1 MARTTMTR
9 RGALATAAATAA
21 LTACGRRGPAP
32 KGDFAGLI
40 DDFGGELLADSPEL
54 ITRIGGGDVNPG
66 GRAVERLDDRS
77 SAAANLRRDAI
88 LRRRAQIKAIDRA
101 TLSPAEKV
109 TYDAV
114 TATLRRLEAGAQFSY
129 GRFSQLSGF
138 SPYVLNHLD
147 CAALTLPDF
156 FDTQHIITRI
166 EDADSYV
173 QRLGKMAR
181 ALDEETVRARA
192 DAASG
197 VVPPAAVL
205 DRSIAALGA
214 IAAQPAESVG
224 VVTSLRRRLEA
235 LVGVIEPGRTAPG
248 QAHAVELLT
257 DAVKLASTEIAPA
270 YRRAIAALQE
280 MRARA
285 PAEPGVWRAPDGAA
299 YYAAAL
305 ANETTIDLTPQ
316 EAHEIGLQ
324 RVKEVQ
330 AQVDVAL
337 RALGAM
343 QGEIGPRLA
352 ALAADPRHRYP
363 DTDEARAQV
372 LADMKAAQS
381 RIEQRMGGWFSA
393 RTRAPL
399 EFRAAP
405 VTAPAGQPTA
415 FYQPPRPSARQ
426 PGVVVVD
433 TRDLA
438 ALVKFDLTTLAA
450 HEGVPGHH
458 LQMASTQETTGLP
471 LVRRLMACPGFIEG
485 WGVYAEQLVD
495 EMGVYDGDPFGRL
508 GYLRWRLWR
517 AARVVV
523 DTGIHALR
531 WSREQAIA
539 YLMQATG
546 DAPAFVAAEVDRYA
560 VWPGQ
565 AAAYELGALR
575 LTELR
580 EKARATM
587 GGRFDI
593 KAYHALLLTGGAVPL
608 DALAGAV
615 DAWIAGRA

>member
-1 MARTTMTR
+1 MTR
-9 RGALATAAATAA
+9 RGALAAAAAAAA
-21 LTACGRRGPAP
+21 LSACGRRGPAP
-32 KGDFAGLI
+32 QSDFAGLI
-40 DDFGGELLADSPEL
+40 EDFGLELIADSPEL
-54 ITRIGGGDVNPG
+54 ATRIGAADPNPST
-66 GRAVERLDDRS
+66 RSVDRLDDRS
-77 SAAANLRRDAI
+77 AGAVDLRRDAI

-101 TLSPAEKV
+101 RLSTADKV
-109 TYDAV
+109 SYDAISSS
-114 TATLRRLEAGAQFSY
+114 LRLLDAGAQFDF
-129 GRFSQLSGF
+129 GRFSQLGGF
-138 SPYVLNHLD
+138 APYVLNHLD

-156 FDTQHIITRI
+156 LDSQHVIARI

-173 QRLGKMAR
+173 ARLGRMAR
-181 ALDEETVRARA
+181 ALDDETQRARA
-192 DAASG
+192 DAGAG
-197 VVPPAAVL
+197 VIPPAAVL
-205 DRSIAALGA
+205 DRTAAALAA
-214 IAAQPAESVG
+214 IAGQPPETAG
-224 VVTSLRRRLEA
+224 VVLSLRRRLEA
-235 LVGVIEPGRTAPG
+235 MVGTIEPGRTAPG

-257 DAVKLASTEIAPA
+257 DASKLFAAEIAPA
-270 YRRAIAALQE
+270 YRRALAAVQD

-285 PAEPGVWRAPDGAA
+285 PADPGVWRAPEGAA

-305 ANETTIDLTPQ
+305 ANETTTAHTPQ
-316 EAHEIGLQ
+316 EVHEIGLQ

-330 AQVDVAL
+330 AQIDVAL
-337 RALGAM
+337 RALGSM
-343 QGEIGPRLA
+343 QGDVGPRLA
-352 ALAADPRHRYP
+352 ALAADPRFRYP
-363 DTDEARAQV
+363 DTDESRAQV
-372 LADMKAAQS
+372 LVDMRAART
-381 RIEQRMGGWFSA
+381 RIEQRMSGWFSA

-405 VTAPAGQPTA
+405 PSAPAGQPTA
-415 FYQPPRPSARQ
+415 FYQPPRPAARQ

-433 TRDLA
+433 TRDLS

-458 LQMASTQETTGLP
+458 LQMASTQEATGLP

-495 EMGVYDGDPFGRL
+495 EMGVYDGDPYGRL

-517 AARVVV
+517 AARMVV

-531 WSREQAIA
+531 WPREQAIG
-539 YLMQATG
+539 YLAELTG
-546 DAPAFVAAEVDRYA
+546 DAPGLVAAEVDRYA

-565 AAAYELGALR
+565 AAAYELGALK

-587 GGRFDI
+587 GARFDI

-615 DAWIAGRA
+615 DVWIAGRA